1 MNGFDQEIVQ
11 DFLTESGELLEQL
24 DKDLVLLEQSPRD
37 PDLLNRVFRALHTI
51 KGSASFLQLTNLV
64 SIAHAAESALNAAR
78 AGQVVVTKEMM
89 DLLLAA
95 VDVLKRQFEDL
106 TAGRN
111 LVKADDMLVQTLTLI
126 GEGKMPTA
134 GASAATESP
143 APQAATEAAVPHAP
157 APAASSDAALDEALT
172 THEVDSAPV
181 AEVQRRPLQLPDNKA
196 ILVEFLITDL
206 RETIAKAEQAAGLL
220 ASVDTRSAGSQQLAE
235 HAEALLKSAQF
246 FDFETMTRVCMS
258 LNKAAMQS
266 CAFNDES
273 TAQFLPRVFAALA
286 VLVEQTEGLA
296 SGQVVTRPVH
306 GLCASMDAIAEGNN
320 LTAQSVLSGKSSA
333 AAALV
338 ADRVVAGETEIP
350 GAARMPVFEFEIGA
364 AVPAALD
371 VAADV
376 APALSMPTDTEVLLT
391 ATAEVQQARSQEHFA
406 APAPVATP
414 ITTRTPAGTADPVS
428 APSAPST
435 PSAAQTA
442 SASSAPQG
450 APAKDAGSEGG
461 TAAGGAAQVEQTIRV
476 EVGRLEAL
484 LNLVGELVLQKNR
497 LSAIARSAATASVG
511 SQEFREGFSIAA
523 GSLDRVTGDIQV
535 AVMRTR
541 MQPLDK
547 LFGKYPR
554 LIRDLSRKTGKDIRL
569 EIIGGDTEVDKSV
582 IEELGDP
589 LVHIMRN
596 SADHGIETP
605 EQRKAA
611 GKSAHGTITL
621 AASHEGSHVQIRIS
635 DDGRGLNRD
644 RIAKKAVERG
654 LYTEA
659 EIAKLSDRDVCQIIF
674 AAGFSTAEKVT
685 DLSGRGV
692 GMDVVRTN
700 IEKIKGSIELSSVE
714 GKGTTITIKIPLTVA
729 ILTAMMVDIG
739 TETYAVPLSNITEIV
754 KPTKEQMS
762 SVNGRP
768 VLRLRETVL
777 PLLGGCEL
785 FSLPEQ
791 KCKATPFAVIVQ
803 AGEKL
808 CGLMV
813 TRLIGQQEVV
823 IKPLD
828 GVVEQSGPVSG
839 ATVRDDGGVSLIVDV
854 NQMVKLAEHA
864 AESGWGGTSERT
876 RTGKKELVG
885 SM

>member
-64 SIAHAAESALNAAR
+64 AIGHAAESALNAAR
-78 AGQVVVTKEMM
+78 SGVVVVTKDMM
-89 DLLLAA
+89 DLLLSA

-106 TAGRN
+106 TAGRE
-111 LVKADDMLVQTLTLI
+111 LTKADDALVQTLTLI
-126 GEGKMPTA
+126 GEGKMKSGGTPTPA
-134 GASAATESP
+134 AATAS
-143 APQAATEAAVPHAP
+143 AP
-157 APAASSDAALDEALT
+157 APAKAAASSATAPAAASTAATD
-172 THEVDSAPV
+172 APV
-181 AEVQRRPLQLPDNKA
+181 AAPTRAPLQLPDNKA

-206 RETIAKAEQAAGLL
+206 RETIVKAEQAAGLL
-220 ASVDTRSAGSQQLAE
+220 ASAVSRDVGAQQLAE
-235 HAEALLKSAQF
+235 HAEALLKAAQF
-246 FDFETMTRVCMS
+246 FEFETMTRACMS
-258 LNKAAMQS
+258 LNKASIQS
-266 CAFNDES
+266 CAFNDET
-273 TAQFLPRVFAALA
+273 TAQFLPRVFATLAL
-286 VLVEQTEGLA
+286 LVEQTEALA
-296 SGQVVTRPVH
+296 AGQVVTRPVDT
-306 GLCASMDAIAEGNN
+306 LCASLDAIAEGHA
-320 LTAQSVLSGKSSA
+320 LGTKQMLGGKSSA
-333 AAALV
+333 TAALI
-338 ADRVVAGETEIP
+338 ADRVVTGEHDLRE
-350 GAARMPVFEFEIGA
+350 AERMPVFQFAIEPPPATVAEPEVAHEPAPHNEHVQPAHSSEQHVALAAPAEPAPASAPSPVATKPVITASAPVAATPTNTPAASA
-364 AVPAALD
+364 AVPATSKD
-371 VAADV
+371 G
-376 APALSMPTDTEVLLT
+376 
-391 ATAEVQQARSQEHFA
+391 
-406 APAPVATP
+406 
-414 ITTRTPAGTADPVS
+414 AGEGG
-428 APSAPST
+428 
-435 PSAAQTA
+435 A
-442 SASSAPQG
+442 SA
-450 APAKDAGSEGG
+450 
-461 TAAGGAAQVEQTIRV
+461 GAAQVEHTIRV

-497 LSAIARSAATASVG
+497 LSAIARNATSGSVG
-511 SQEFREGFSIAA
+511 SQEFREGFSLAA

-569 EIIGGDTEVDKSV
+569 EILGGDTEVDKSV

-596 SADHGIETP
+596 SSDHGIEMP
-605 EQRKAA
+605 DQRVAA
-611 GKSAHGTITL
+611 GKSSHGTITL

-635 DDGRGLNRD
+635 DDGRGLSRE
-644 RIAKKAVERG
+644 RITKKAIERG

-659 EIAKLSDRDVCQIIF
+659 ELAKLSDREVYQIIF

-739 TETYAVPLSNITEIV
+739 TETYAVPLSSITEIV

-768 VLRLRETVL
+768 VLRLRESVL

-785 FSLPEQ
+785 FSLPEH
-791 KCKATPFAVIVQ
+791 KRKATPFAVIVQ
-803 AGEKL
+803 AGENL
-808 CGLMV
+808 AGLMV

-854 NQMVKLAEHA
+854 NQMVRLAEQA
-864 AESGWGGTSERT
+864 AENGWGGTSESARPAG
-876 RTGKKELVG
+876 RQLAGAV
-885 SM
+885 S